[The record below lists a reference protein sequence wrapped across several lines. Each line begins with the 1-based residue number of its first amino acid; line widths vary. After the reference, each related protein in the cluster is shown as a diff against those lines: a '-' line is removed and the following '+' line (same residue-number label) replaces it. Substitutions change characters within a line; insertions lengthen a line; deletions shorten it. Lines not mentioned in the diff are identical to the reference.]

1 MGKVKQA
8 FTKVTLQL
16 SGESTGLDG
25 DKVVLTET
33 NCMQCNENN
42 SNCNCKELA
51 KTKPENSL
59 DAQSGESTGKPTP
72 DDRDDLTD
80 PDRTNP
86 ERDSKEEEQEERS
99 GPMRPGRTKH
109 VRFHSDVRGGDDD
122 DDGGSLRRGRRPDTR
137 RMTLCKRIRLFL
149 RRQLGRLFSFLGK
162 GALVAPPPPGYPYVP
177 VKTNSATRSLNTD
190 DEYDGVSYGMFL
202 F

>member
-25 DKVVLTET
+25 DKVILTET

-51 KTKPENSL
+51 KTKSGNSL
-59 DAQSGESTGKPTP
+59 DGPSGESLGKPTS
-72 DDRDDLTD
+72 DHRDGLTD
-80 PDRTNP
+80 PDRIDP

-99 GPMRPGRTKH
+99 GPKRTGRTKH
-109 VRFHSDVRGGDDD
+109 VRFHSDVRGGEDHE
-122 DDGGSLRRGRRPDTR
+122 DGGSLRRGRPDTR
-137 RMTLCKRIRLFL
+137 RATLCKRIRLFL

-177 VKTNSATRSLNTD
+177 VKTNSTTRSLNTD
-190 DEYDGVSYGMFL
+190 EEYDGVSYGMFL